1 MFLPKAFTVS
11 ISVLLC
17 EVATALRKDGDTI
30 PKTLPTFERVE
41 KGKYDEAN
49 GFIPPQS
56 IIDGD
61 EIAPH
66 SRPYL
71 VSLGVGDSSYYG
83 QFCAG
88 SLISPHAVMTAAR
101 CVYYGGIY
109 WAPPEWVEFNRHNLT
124 DFNEPGVVRMK
135 LNDTSQ
141 CDGDAIYHPNWN
153 WTTSD
158 NDVAILFLP
167 DAVRDITPVK
177 LNDDPNI
184 PIAGSPLD
192 VAGWGLTE
200 FGFPSVPSAVTLNY
214 ITNQACTK
222 KPYRWKDEVIL
233 NSMMCSTAEGKSQ
246 CYGDSGGPVVMA
258 KAVPS
263 GGPLDPVL
271 QVGIVSFVRQKGLS
285 CYDDRFPNGQTRV
298 SEIVDWVKDTV
309 CERKGELC
317 RQSKSGKPEGEA
329 SKAGKS
335 ELDTSKA
342 GKSELDT
349 SKAGKSDT
357 SKTGKERTLTG
368 TKNNVSTCQK
378 VPTFTPW
385 PTFVPTVTAPPYTPY
400 PTNTPT
406 LTANPAAT
414 TNPPWYWKWP
424 TYMPS
429 TSWPTWVPTK
439 APMTKSD
446 KNTKA

>member
-1 MFLPKAFTVS
+1 M
-11 ISVLLC
+11 
-17 EVATALRKDGDTI
+17 
-30 PKTLPTFERVE
+30 
-41 KGKYDEAN
+41 
-49 GFIPPQS
+49 
-56 IIDGD
+56 
-61 EIAPH
+61 
-66 SRPYL
+66 
-71 VSLGVGDSSYYG
+71 
-83 QFCAG
+83 
-88 SLISPHAVMTAAR
+88 
-101 CVYYGGIY
+101 
-109 WAPPEWVEFNRHNLT
+109 
-124 DFNEPGVVRMK
+124 
-135 LNDTSQ
+135 
-141 CDGDAIYHPNWN
+141 
-153 WTTSD
+153 
-158 NDVAILFLP
+158 
-167 DAVRDITPVK
+167 
-177 LNDDPNI
+177 
-184 PIAGSPLD
+184 
-192 VAGWGLTE
+192 
-200 FGFPSVPSAVTLNY
+200 
-214 ITNQACTK
+214 
-222 KPYRWKDEVIL
+222 
-233 NSMMCSTAEGKSQ
+233 
-246 CYGDSGGPVVMA
+246 GGPVVMA